1 MEKKQ
6 LEKAQLQNEKIYSNF
21 FKTSVDPVFI
31 TSREGRL
38 IDFND
43 STLDLFGY
51 GTRDELL
58 KIKIPQQYE
67 DPEDREKIIQK
78 IEQQG
83 FVGEFPVNLRKKDG
97 SIINTL
103 ITSVAITNEKNNII
117 GYQGTIRNITELKK
131 TQEELKKQFDHINLI
146 NHILRHDILN
156 NLTATHSAL
165 RLYKNNKKEEYLQKA
180 FNSIN
185 KSIETI
191 NRMRELELFISSHH
205 DLRPYSVI
213 DVLENVIKSY
223 PSITFNI
230 ENECQV
236 MANDFIYSTL
246 DNIISNAIIHGKTD
260 TIDIKIE
267 GDARF
272 CKISIADHGIGI
284 PDEIKEKI
292 FDKDFTYGETGKTGM
307 GLYLVKK
314 TMQNYGGYVL
324 VEDNIPKGTVFILA
338 LRKVR

>member
-6 LEKAQLQNEKIYSNF
+6 SEKAQLQNEKIYSNF
-21 FKTSVDPVFI
+21 SKTSV
-31 TSREGRL
+31 
-38 IDFND
+38 
-43 STLDLFGY
+43 
-51 GTRDELL
+51 
-58 KIKIPQQYE
+58 
-67 DPEDREKIIQK
+67 
-78 IEQQG
+78 
-83 FVGEFPVNLRKKDG
+83 
-97 SIINTL
+97 
-103 ITSVAITNEKNNII
+103 
-117 GYQGTIRNITELKK
+117 
-131 TQEELKKQFDHINLI
+131 ELKKQCDHIDLI

-156 NLTATHSAL
+156 NLTATNSAL
-165 RLYKNNKKEEYLQKA
+165 RLYKVKRKEEYLQKA
-180 FNSIN
+180 INCIN

-205 DLRPYSVI
+205 DLIPYSII

-223 PSITFNI
+223 PSIKFNI

-246 DNIISNAIIHGKTD
+246 DNIISNAVIHGKTD

-272 CKISIADHGIGI
+272 CKISIADHGTGI

-292 FDKDFTYGETGKTGM
+292 FDKDFAYGETGKTGI

-324 VEDNIPKGTVFILA
+324 VKDNIPKGTVFILA
-338 LRKVR
+338 LRKVK